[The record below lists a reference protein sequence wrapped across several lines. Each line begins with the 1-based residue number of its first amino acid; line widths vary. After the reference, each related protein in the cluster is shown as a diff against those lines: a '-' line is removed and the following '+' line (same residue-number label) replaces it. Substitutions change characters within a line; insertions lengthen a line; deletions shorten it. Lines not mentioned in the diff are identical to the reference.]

1 MISEQAKEGT
11 DFIFNKAVKAN
22 LLLGADDTIEVVRE
36 LEKPPAEFPEQTII
50 VLTISSFLF
59 RLLTFFHINDDA
71 PTREYF
77 CRGSTDKALTEV
89 IAEIGNLCCGA
100 MNRELLHH
108 FTHLGMS
115 TPYVLTNKS
124 LVFLD
129 ELKPGFVGGYAIT
142 INNQIQLHATICL
155 CEYAPIDFAVDMA
168 TAEEETGALEL
179 F

>member
-1 MISEQAKEGT
+1 VISEQAKEGT

-89 IAEIGNLCCGA
+89 IARLGA
-100 MNRELLHH
+100 R
-108 FTHLGMS
+108 LGAR
-115 TPYVLTNKS
+115 LR
-124 LVFLD
+124 
-129 ELKPGFVGGYAIT
+129 G
-142 INNQIQLHATICL
+142 
-155 CEYAPIDFAVDMA
+155 
-168 TAEEETGALEL
+168 
-179 F
+179 